1 MSLSVYDFFY
11 IFFLKAIIIGF
22 KVKIKYE
29 LKIQKGYLYK
39 KLRYNAKATDVIT
52 KKTYIA
58 GGGMTNLDTAV
69 CLAVHMYDKNITIFM
84 AANAVA
90 VL

>member
-1 MSLSVYDFFY
+1 MNSKFKRG
-11 IFFLKAIIIGF
+11 IF
-22 KVKIKYE
+22 IKN
-29 LKIQKGYLYK
+29 
-39 KLRYNAKATDVIT
+39 LRYNAKATDVIT
-52 KKTYIA
+52 KKAYIA
-58 GGGMTNLDTAV
+58 GGGMNRLETAA